1 MIAQFV
7 LGVWDGV
14 LEGFGSDSTD
24 DHLRPTE
31 VVVLQKRLSQRTA
44 QNFTITRKWLHI
56 IIVSEF
62 AAFFGYKSL
71 GNVLNRDSDK
81 VRSAR
86 VIWSAQM
93 RSQRCCKTSHQ
104 MG

>member
-7 LGVWDGV
+7 LGVWMVCWKG
-14 LEGFGSDSTD
+14 LGQT
-24 DHLRPTE
+24 LIRPFAPHRSGCSSN
-31 VVVLQKRLSQRTA
+31 RLSQRTA

-62 AAFFGYKSL
+62 AAFFGFKSL

>member
-14 LEGFGSDSTD
+14 LEGFGSDSHTTICA
-24 DHLRPTE
+24 TE
-31 VVVLQKRLSQRTA
+31 VVVLQKRLSQRTS

-62 AAFFGYKSL
+62 AAFFGFKSL

>member
-14 LEGFGSDSTD
+14 LEGFAGQTLILPFAPHRSGCSSKETV
-24 DHLRPTE
+24 PKG
-31 VVVLQKRLSQRTA
+31 QA
-44 QNFTITRKWLHI
+44 QNFTITRKWLYI

-62 AAFFGYKSL
+62 AAFFGFKSL
-71 GNVLNRDSDK
+71 RNVLNRDSDK

-86 VIWSAQM
+86 VDMECANEES
-93 RSQRCCKTSHQ
+93 KVL
-104 MG
+104 

>member
-14 LEGFGSDSTD
+14 LGRGWVRLSSTIS
-24 DHLRPTE
+24 PTE

-44 QNFTITRKWLHI
+44 SKLHDYAKWLHI